1 MKLNIRYW
9 LKLSLLNLLLVAF
22 LGLLMRYKIGFEF
35 PYFNQKNI
43 QHAHSHFAFLGWV
56 THSLYILMLYAME
69 QSSVTLNYN
78 KYKQV
83 IIWNLLLSYAM
94 LISFALQ
101 GYGFVSIGLSTAS
114 IIMSYVF
121 TYYLL
126 KDLKNFKGEVVYRNW
141 FKAAV
146 WFNVISSLGTFALAF
161 MLATKNY
168 NQNCQL
174 ASVYFYL
181 HFQYN
186 GFFIFACLGLIL
198 IKLKDWLPAFR
209 YDTRMF
215 WLFFSAC
222 VPAYFLSTLWAG
234 LPMWLHLLVVL
245 AAFAQVFGWILF
257 ITNIKKSLHSA
268 SPAFKNGMF
277 IFLLVATAFSIK
289 LLLQL
294 GSTIPALSQLA
305 FGFRPIVI
313 AYLHLILL
321 AVISVFL
328 LNYMY
333 TLQLIQI
340 NKLTKGGTVI
350 FVLGVFLNELILA
363 VQGIAAFSYTV
374 IPFVNELLFIVAILL
389 FAGIFM
395 LVLSQ
400 REKADLI
407 LAK

>member
-1 MKLNIRYW
+1 
-9 LKLSLLNLLLVAF
+9 
-22 LGLLMRYKIGFEF
+22 
-35 PYFNQKNI
+35 
-43 QHAHSHFAFLGWV
+43 
-56 THSLYILMLYAME
+56 MLYVIE
-69 QSSVTLNYN
+69 QSGAELNYK
-78 KYKQV
+78 KYKK
-83 IIWNLLLSYAM
+83 IIVLNLLLSYAM
-94 LISFALQ
+94 LISFVLQ
-101 GYGFVSIGLSTAS
+101 GYGFISIALSTGS
-114 IIMSYVF
+114 ILISYLF

-126 KDLKNFKGEVVYRNW
+126 NDLKNFKGEVVYRNW
-141 FKAAV
+141 FKAAL
-146 WFNVISSLGTFALAF
+146 WFNVLSSLGTFALAF

-168 NQNCQL
+168 NQNWQL

-186 GFFIFACLGLIL
+186 GFFIFACLGLML

-209 YDTRMF
+209 YNKSMF

-234 LPMWLHLLVVL
+234 LAMWLYVLVVL
-245 AAFAQVFGWILF
+245 AAFAQVIAWILF
-257 ITNIKKSLHSA
+257 LIEIKRSRHSA
-268 SPAFKNGMF
+268 TPAFKNGLF
-277 IFLLVATAFSIK
+277 IFLLVAAAFTVK
-289 LLLQL
+289 LFLQL

-328 LNYMY
+328 LNYIY

-340 NKLTKGGTVI
+340 NKLTQRGTFV

-363 VQGIAAFSYTV
+363 VQGIAAFSYTA
-374 IPFVNELLFIVAILL
+374 IPFANELLFIVAILL
-389 FAGIFM
+389 FSGMLM

-400 REKADLI
+400 SKKADLA
-407 LAK
+407 LAN